1 MNSSGDNF
9 TVWESN
15 FSHGTVFAPDK
26 IMSEKRWGRWKRGF
40 LYLCLCHKRTWDTS
54 KHCRSEWKGFK
65 GPFQRGFCLFS
76 WYFLLR
82 DIAWEKECDT
92 LHVKDTQPLPP
103 RHTLPPA
110 TFIFIFSPHTHTL
123 SLALVFDTIPRAVN
137 QPSCNAWLRWRGGVG
152 CVAVLFHSTNVHSE
166 CQNRSGRN
174 YKLCLETWV

>member
-1 MNSSGDNF
+1 MREKVRQVKAGFF
-9 TVWESN
+9 TFVYAKK
-15 FSHGTVFAPDK
+15 HTRDA
-26 IMSEKRWGRWKRGF
+26 
-40 LYLCLCHKRTWDTS
+40 S
-54 KHCRSEWKGFK
+54 KHCGSEWKGFK
-65 GPFQRGFCLFS
+65 GPFQRGFYLFS

-82 DIAWEKECDT
+82 DAYSVGKECDT
-92 LHVKDTQPLPP
+92 LHVKDTRLPP
-103 RHTLPPA
+103 RQTLPPA

-174 YKLCLETWV
+174 YKLWLETWV